1 MCFASA
7 AHFKKRIQKLWGLQV
22 FSQLF
27 HPANAPFVLLNNL
40 IEADDTMAASILRR
54 KIPPISTG
62 ELGALPLRQASRGQS
77 RQRTGAEP
85 AERQHLIGD
94 GHSDWMTEK
103 VDLSSFVS
111 TTESSPSSS
120 LPPSPLEQDVKVP
133 SDLEVMTSLL
143 QEELAQLE
151 DYFRSE
157 STSTTNKLEKSSK
170 CDKGAQGMGSQSYYQ
185 LPYGSYGTS
194 QSETSP
200 VVVTLAT
207 GELDLASFCGGPIGR
222 TKIARPA
229 PYNYHH
235 RYHHHNNGRRI
246 LSEAVKVGEEVGLDS
261 WGSRGSYSGS
271 TELSVNHYST
281 LKTVS
286 KSSLGGVKKVRECA
300 LSLKEEESYCFSEGM
315 FCSEEIARG
324 FCLGSSYDGHH
335 KREGQLMHN
344 VKVNVSYDS
353 TGLEVLHCSKDGGL
367 SGGIP
372 QETMV
377 ANDGYFH
384 QSMAGTEPY
393 HSFIGDLDQPTQ
405 AQAVEPQHG
414 HYLYPEC
421 LADQSYECLSRGE
434 AEGTLLGGP
443 IHRPT
448 QRLKDEHCSVKPALV
463 MGASL
468 ETGTG
473 ERKQKKRDQN
483 KTAAHR
489 YRLRKR
495 AELDSLEEELHGLEG
510 QNRELRDKAESVE
523 REIQYVKDLLI
534 EVYKA
539 RSQRLKQD
547 GSA

>member
-1 MCFASA
+1 
-7 AHFKKRIQKLWGLQV
+7 I
-22 FSQLF
+22 
-27 HPANAPFVLLNNL
+27 
-40 IEADDTMAASILRR
+40 AASILRR
-54 KIPPISTG
+54 KIFPISTG
-62 ELGALPLRQASRGQS
+62 ELGAPLLRQASRSQS
-77 RQRTGAEP
+77 RLRPGAEP
-85 AERQHLIGD
+85 VESRHLIGD

-157 STSTTNKLEKSSK
+157 STSTSNKLERSSK
-170 CDKGAQGMGSQSYYQ
+170 CDRGAQAM
-185 LPYGSYGTS
+185 
-194 QSETSP
+194 
-200 VVVTLAT
+200 
-207 GELDLASFCGGPIGR
+207 GELDLASFCGSPISR

-235 RYHHHNNGRRI
+235 RYHHNNGRRI
-246 LSEAVKVGEEVGLDS
+246 ISETVKVGEEVGVDT

-281 LKTVS
+281 LKTVN
-286 KSSLGGVKKVRECA
+286 KNCLGSIKKVRECA
-300 LSLKEEESYCFSEGM
+300 LSLKEEDSYCFSEGM

-324 FCLGSSYDGHH
+324 FCLGGSYDSHH

-353 TGLEVLHCSKDGGL
+353 TGLDVLHCSKDGGL
-367 SGGIP
+367 SGSIP

-377 ANDGYFH
+377 AGDGYFH
-384 QSMAGTEPY
+384 QSMASTEPY
-393 HSFIGDLDQPTQ
+393 HSFIGDLDQPSQ

-434 AEGTLLGGP
+434 GEGPLMGTP

-448 QRLKDEHCSVKPALV
+448 QRLKDEPCSIKSSLV
-463 MGASL
+463 MGAVSL
-468 ETGTG
+468 DASSG

>member
-1 MCFASA
+1 MRTSTQQVNEGVCGLLLVFCRIVRMFDY
-7 AHFKKRIQKLWGLQV
+7 FKGFQKYTTTFENATKVIVVGEKMTIVDKKVKVTSGLQL
-22 FSQLF
+22 FPQLS
-27 HPANAPFVLLNNL
+27 PPSSEWFVLLDNT
-40 IEADDTMAASILRR
+40 IEAVDTMAASILRK

-62 ELGALPLRQASRGQS
+62 ELNAPPLPQASHNQS
-77 RQRTGAEP
+77 RLRSGAEL
-85 AERQHLIGD
+85 AERQHLID
-94 GHSDWMTEK
+94 DAVQSFSDDRL
-103 VDLSSFVS
+103 V
-111 TTESSPSSS
+111 
-120 LPPSPLEQDVKVP
+120 DVKVP

-170 CDKGAQGMGSQSYYQ
+170 CDKVSQAMGSQSYYQ

-207 GELDLASFCGGPIGR
+207 GELDLASFCGGPISR

-229 PYNYHH
+229 PYSYHH
-235 RYHHHNNGRRI
+235 RYHHNTGRRI
-246 LSEAVKVGEEVGLDS
+246 LSESVKVGDEVGLET
-261 WGSRGSYSGS
+261 WGSRGCYSGS
-271 TELSVNHYST
+271 TECSVNHYST

-286 KSSLGGVKKVRECA
+286 KNSIGSMKKVRECA

-324 FCLGSSYDGHH
+324 FCLGGSYDGHH

-367 SGGIP
+367 SGSLP

-377 ANDGYFH
+377 AGDGYFH

-393 HSFIGDLDQPTQ
+393 HSFIGDLDQPAQ

-434 AEGTLLGGP
+434 SEGPLLGAP

-448 QRLKDEHCSVKPALV
+448 QRLKDEPCSLKPALV
-463 MGASL
+463 MAAGSL
-468 ETGTG
+468 DTGSG

-489 YRLRKR
+489 
-495 AELDSLEEELHGLEG
+495 
-510 QNRELRDKAESVE
+510 
-523 REIQYVKDLLI
+523 
-534 EVYKA
+534 
-539 RSQRLKQD
+539 
-547 GSA
+547 

>member
-1 MCFASA
+1 
-7 AHFKKRIQKLWGLQV
+7 
-22 FSQLF
+22 
-27 HPANAPFVLLNNL
+27 
-40 IEADDTMAASILRR
+40 MAASILRR
-54 KIPPISTG
+54 KILPPISTG
-62 ELGALPLRQASRGQS
+62 ELGAPLLRQASRSQS
-77 RQRTGAEP
+77 RPRTGAEP
-85 AERQHLIGD
+85 AERQHLIGEFCQDAFLFFHIPRSEPQCSTGLMSYSD

-157 STSTTNKLEKSSK
+157 STSANKLEKSSK

-207 GELDLASFCGGPIGR
+207 GELDLASFCGGPISR
-222 TKIARPA
+222 SKIARPA

-246 LSEAVKVGEEVGLDS
+246 LSESVKVSEEVGLDS
-261 WGSRGSYSGS
+261 WGARGSYSGS

-324 FCLGSSYDGHH
+324 FCLGGSYDSHH
-335 KREGQLMHN
+335 KRDGQLMHN

-367 SGGIP
+367 SGVVP
-372 QETMV
+372 QETM
-377 ANDGYFH
+377 AAGDGYFH
-384 QSMAGTEPY
+384 QPMAGTEPY

-434 AEGTLLGGP
+434 AEGSLLGAP

-448 QRLKDEHCSVKPALV
+448 QRLKDEHCSVKSPLV
-463 MGASL
+463 MGASM
-468 ETGTG
+468 ESGTG

-495 AELDSLEEELHGLEG
+495 AELDCLEEELHGLEG

>member
-1 MCFASA
+1 M
-7 AHFKKRIQKLWGLQV
+7 
-22 FSQLF
+22 
-27 HPANAPFVLLNNL
+27 
-40 IEADDTMAASILRR
+40 EAEDTMAASIHRR

-62 ELGALPLRQASRGQS
+62 EYDIPPLRQASRSQS
-77 RQRTGAEP
+77 RPRTGAEP
-85 AERQHLIGD
+85 AERQRLIGD
-94 GHSDWMTEK
+94 GLSDWMTEK

-111 TTESSPSSS
+111 TSESSPSSS

-157 STSTTNKLEKSSK
+157 STSAPNKLDKSSK
-170 CDKGAQGMGSQSYYQ
+170 CEKGPAAMGTQSYYQ
-185 LPYGSYGTS
+185 LPYASYGTG

-207 GELDLASFCGGPIGR
+207 GELDLASFCGGPVGR
-222 TKIARPA
+222 TKITRPA

-235 RYHHHNNGRRI
+235 RYHHNNGRRLI
-246 LSEAVKVGEEVGLDS
+246 GEAVKVGEEAGLET
-261 WGSRGSYSGS
+261 WGSRGCYSGS
-271 TELSVNHYST
+271 TELSGNHYST
-281 LKTVS
+281 LKTVG
-286 KSSLGGVKKVRECA
+286 KGGHGGVKKVRECA
-300 LSLKEEESYCFSEGM
+300 LSLKEEENYCFSEGM

-324 FCLGSSYDGHH
+324 FCLSGSYESH
-335 KREGQLMHN
+335 KRDGQLMHN
-344 VKVNVSYDS
+344 LKVSGSYDS
-353 TGLEVLHCSKDGGL
+353 TGMELLHCSKDNGL
-367 SGGIP
+367 SGSIP

-377 ANDGYFH
+377 ASEGYYH
-384 QSMAGTEPY
+384 QSLPGGAEPY
-393 HSFIGDLDQPTQ
+393 HSFIGDLDQNAQVQ
-405 AQAVEPQHG
+405 ALEPQHG

-434 AEGTLLGGP
+434 GEGSLLGAP

-448 QRLKDEHCSVKPALV
+448 QRLKDDHCNAKGPL
-463 MGASL
+463 MGGVVL

-495 AELDSLEEELHGLEG
+495 AELDCLEEELHGLEG

>member
-1 MCFASA
+1 
-7 AHFKKRIQKLWGLQV
+7 
-22 FSQLF
+22 
-27 HPANAPFVLLNNL
+27 
-40 IEADDTMAASILRR
+40 MAASILRR

-62 ELGALPLRQASRGQS
+62 ELGAPLLRRASRSQS
-77 RQRTGAEP
+77 RPGTGAEP
-85 AERQHLIGD
+85 AERQRLIGD

-111 TTESSPSSS
+111 TTESSPCSS
-120 LPPSPLEQDVKVP
+120 LPPSPLEDVKVP

-157 STSTTNKLEKSSK
+157 STTATNKLEKPSK
-170 CDKGAQGMGSQSYYQ
+170 CDKGAQAMGSQSYYQ
-185 LPYGSYGTS
+185 LPYGSYGTG

-207 GELDLASFCGGPIGR
+207 GELDLAGFCGGPVGR

-235 RYHHHNNGRRI
+235 RYHHHHHHNSSPNSTTNGRRI
-246 LSEAVKVGEEVGLDS
+246 ISEAAKVGEDVGLDA
-261 WGSRGSYSGS
+261 WGPRGSYSGS
-271 TELSVNHYST
+271 AELSANHYST
-281 LKTVS
+281 LKTVG
-286 KSSLGGVKKVRECA
+286 KGCLGGVKKARECV
-300 LSLKEEESYCFSEGM
+300 SLKAEESYCFSEGM

-324 FCLGSSYDGHH
+324 FCLGGGGGGGGGSYDGHH
-335 KREGQLMHN
+335 KRGEGQSMHN
-344 VKVNVSYDS
+344 VKVNVSYDGA
-353 TGLEVLHCSKDGGL
+353 GLEVLHCGKDAGL

-372 QETMV
+372 QETM
-377 ANDGYFH
+377 AAGDGYFHHHHH

-393 HSFIGDLDQPTQ
+393 HSFIGDLDPPPQ

-434 AEGTLLGGP
+434 GEGTLMGGP

-448 QRLKDEHCSVKPALV
+448 QRLKDETCSAGKPPLV
-463 MGASL
+463 MGAGSPT
-468 ETGTG
+468 EPVTG

-495 AELDSLEEELHGLEG
+495 AELDCLEEELHGLEG

>member
-1 MCFASA
+1 
-7 AHFKKRIQKLWGLQV
+7 
-22 FSQLF
+22 
-27 HPANAPFVLLNNL
+27 
-40 IEADDTMAASILRR
+40 MAASILRR
-54 KIPPISTG
+54 KIPPVSTG
-62 ELGALPLRQASRGQS
+62 ELSAPLLRQASPSQS
-77 RQRTGAEP
+77 RPRTGAEP
-85 AERQHLIGD
+85 AERQHLIGEFGQDDFLFFHIPRSEPQCSTGLMSYSD

-157 STSTTNKLEKSSK
+157 STSTANKLEKSSK
-170 CDKGAQGMGSQSYYQ
+170 CDKGAQAMGSQSYYQ
-185 LPYGSYGTS
+185 LPYGSYGTG
-194 QSETSP
+194 QSEASP

-207 GELDLASFCGGPIGR
+207 GELDLASFCGGPISR
-222 TKIARPA
+222 SKIARPA

-246 LSEAVKVGEEVGLDS
+246 LGETVKVADEVGLDT
-261 WGSRGSYSGS
+261 WGSRGCYSGS

-286 KSSLGGVKKVRECA
+286 KNSLGSIKKVRECA

-324 FCLGSSYDGHH
+324 FCLGGSYDGHH

-367 SGGIP
+367 SGSIP

-377 ANDGYFH
+377 AGDGYFH
-384 QSMAGTEPY
+384 QSMASTEPY
-393 HSFIGDLDQPTQ
+393 HSFIGDLDQPSQ
-405 AQAVEPQHG
+405 AQAVDPQHG

-434 AEGTLLGGP
+434 GEGPLLGGP

-448 QRLKDEHCSVKPALV
+448 QRLKDEPCSVKPALV
-463 MGASL
+463 MSAASL
-468 ETGTG
+468 DASSG

>member
-1 MCFASA
+1 
-7 AHFKKRIQKLWGLQV
+7 
-22 FSQLF
+22 
-27 HPANAPFVLLNNL
+27 
-40 IEADDTMAASILRR
+40 MAALILR
-54 KIPPISTG
+54 KILPISTG
-62 ELGALPLRQASRGQS
+62 ERGAPLLQQASPSQS
-77 RQRTGAEP
+77 RAGVGAEP
-85 AERQHLIGD
+85 VKRQHLIGD

-120 LPPSPLEQDVKVP
+120 LPPSPLEHDVKVP

-157 STSTTNKLEKSSK
+157 STATTSKLDKSSK
-170 CDKGAQGMGSQSYYQ
+170 CDKGAPAMGSQSYYQ

-194 QSETSP
+194 QSEPSP

-207 GELDLASFCGGPIGR
+207 GELDLASFCGGPISR

-235 RYHHHNNGRRI
+235 RYHHNNGRRI
-246 LSEAVKVGEEVGLDS
+246 ISETVKVDEVGLDS

-286 KSSLGGVKKVRECA
+286 KNSFGSVKKVRECA

-324 FCLGSSYDGHH
+324 FFGGSYDSHH

-344 VKVNVSYDS
+344 LKVNVSYDS
-353 TGLEVLHCSKDGGL
+353 AGLEVLHCSKDAGL

-372 QETMV
+372 QETMMPS
-377 ANDGYFH
+377 DSYFQ
-384 QSMAGTEPY
+384 QSMASTEPY
-393 HSFIGDLDQPTQ
+393 HSFIGDLDAPTQ

-421 LADQSYECLSRGE
+421 LGDQSYECLSRVE
-434 AEGTLLGGP
+434 SEGPLLGPP

-448 QRLKDEHCSVKPALV
+448 QRLKDEPCHMKS
-463 MGASL
+463 SL
-468 ETGTG
+468 GIGGSGMESGGG

-547 GSA
+547 GSV

>member
-1 MCFASA
+1 
-7 AHFKKRIQKLWGLQV
+7 
-22 FSQLF
+22 
-27 HPANAPFVLLNNL
+27 
-40 IEADDTMAASILRR
+40 MATSILRR
-54 KIPPISTG
+54 KIPPVSTG
-62 ELGALPLRQASRGQS
+62 ELGAPPLLRWASGSQS
-77 RQRTGAEP
+77 RPGWGAEP
-85 AERQHLIGD
+85 SERQRLIGD

-111 TTESSPSSS
+111 TTESSPCSS

-157 STSTTNKLEKSSK
+157 STSAANKLEKPSK
-170 CDKGAQGMGSQSYYQ
+170 CDKGAQAMGSPSYYQ
-185 LPYGSYGTS
+185 LPYGSYGTG
-194 QSETSP
+194 QSESGP

-207 GELDLASFCGGPIGR
+207 GELDLAGFCGGPIGR

-235 RYHHHNNGRRI
+235 RYHHHHHHHNNNNSHNNNINTGRRI
-246 LSEAVKVGEEVGLDS
+246 VSEAAKVGEDVGLDA
-261 WGSRGSYSGS
+261 WGPRGSYSGS
-271 TELSVNHYST
+271 AEPSATHYST
-281 LKTVS
+281 LKPVS
-286 KSSLGGVKKVRECA
+286 KIGVKKARECV
-300 LSLKEEESYCFSEGM
+300 SLKEEESYCFSEGL

-324 FCLGSSYDGHH
+324 FCLGAAGAYDGLH
-335 KREGQLMHN
+335 KRGDGQLTHN
-344 VKVNVSYDS
+344 PKVNAGYD
-353 TGLEVLHCSKDGGL
+353 GAPEVLHCGKDAGL
-367 SGGIP
+367 SGGVP
-372 QETMV
+372 QETM
-377 ANDGYFH
+377 AAGDGYFH
-384 QSMAGTEPY
+384 QHHHHHHQAVAGTEPY
-393 HSFIGDLDQPTQ
+393 HSFIGDLEPPPQ
-405 AQAVEPQHG
+405 AHAVEPQHG

-434 AEGTLLGGP
+434 GEGTLMGAP

-448 QRLKDEHCSVKPALV
+448 QRLKDEPCCAAKPPLA
-463 MGASL
+463 MGGA
-468 ETGTG
+468 TPPQAATG

-495 AELDSLEEELHGLEG
+495 AELDLLEEELHGLEG

-539 RSQRLKQD
+539 RSQRHKQD

>member
-1 MCFASA
+1 MS
-7 AHFKKRIQKLWGLQV
+7 
-22 FSQLF
+22 
-27 HPANAPFVLLNNL
+27 
-40 IEADDTMAASILRR
+40 ASIRR
-54 KIPPISTG
+54 KKNPAICMGALSIPPLQLAGLS
-62 ELGALPLRQASRGQS
+62 QS
-77 RQRTGAEP
+77 RSGKGAESP
-85 AERQHLIGD
+85 KRQNLIGD
-94 GHSDWMTEK
+94 GHTDWMTEK

-111 TTESSPSSS
+111 TTTGSSPRSS
-120 LPPSPLEQDVKVP
+120 LPPSPLQQDVKVP

-157 STSTTNKLEKSSK
+157 SSSATAKLDKSSK
-170 CDKGAQGMGSQSYYQ
+170 CDKGAPAMGTQSYYQ
-185 LPYGSYGTS
+185 LPYASYGTS

-207 GELDLASFCGGPIGR
+207 GELDLASFCSNPIGR

-235 RYHHHNNGRRI
+235 RYHHHHLHHSGRRGI
-246 LSEAVKVGEEVGLDS
+246 SDAVKVGEDVGPDT
-261 WGSRGSYSGS
+261 WGSRGGYSGS
-271 TELSVNHYST
+271 ADLSVNHYST
-281 LKTVS
+281 LKPVG
-286 KSSLGGVKKVRECA
+286 KNGVVGVKKGRECA

-324 FCLGSSYDGHH
+324 FCHGGSSYVDGHH
-335 KREGQLMHN
+335 KRELGQSMLSS
-344 VKVNVSYDS
+344 KVSGGYEGGG
-353 TGLEVLHCSKDGGL
+353 GLEVLHCSKDGRL
-367 SGGIP
+367 SGGP
-372 QETMV
+372 LAQETMGV
-377 ANDGYFH
+377 AGDGYYH
-384 QSMAGTEPY
+384 QAMAGAEPY
-393 HSFIGDLDQPTQ
+393 HSFIGDLDQPSQ
-405 AQAVEPQHG
+405 DSHAVDSPHG

-421 LADQSYECLSRGE
+421 LPDQSYECVSRGE
-434 AEGTLLGGP
+434 CEAALVGGSA
-443 IHRPT
+443 ILRPHT
-448 QRLKDEHCSVKPALV
+448 QRLKHEGCSVKPPLMLGV
-463 MGASL
+463 GLGVGVGVVPL
-468 ETGTG
+468 EAGTG

-547 GSA
+547 AGT

>member
-1 MCFASA
+1 MGA
-7 AHFKKRIQKLWGLQV
+7 GLQV
-22 FSQLF
+22 FPQLSR
-27 HPANAPFVLLNNL
+27 PTSARFVLLNNS
-40 IEADDTMAASILRR
+40 IGADDTMAASILRR
-54 KIPPISTG
+54 KIPPITTG
-62 ELGALPLRQASRGQS
+62 ELNAPPLRQASRNQS
-77 RQRTGAEP
+77 GAGAGAEP
-85 AERQHLIGD
+85 EERQHLIGD

-157 STSTTNKLEKSSK
+157 STSTANKLDKSSK
-170 CDKGAQGMGSQSYYQ
+170 CDKGAQAMGSQSYYQ
-185 LPYGSYGTS
+185 LPYGSYGTG

-207 GELDLASFCGGPIGR
+207 GELDLTSFCGGPISR

-229 PYNYHH
+229 PYSYHH
-235 RYHHHNNGRRI
+235 RYHHNNGRRL
-246 LSEAVKVGEEVGLDS
+246 LSEAVKVGEEVGLET
-261 WGSRGSYSGS
+261 WGSRGCYSGS
-271 TELSVNHYST
+271 TEVSVNHYST

-286 KSSLGGVKKVRECA
+286 KNSLGGVRKVRECA
-300 LSLKEEESYCFSEGM
+300 LSLKEEESYCFSDGM

-324 FCLGSSYDGHH
+324 FCLGGSYDGPH

-353 TGLEVLHCSKDGGL
+353 AGLEVLHCNKDGGL
-367 SGGIP
+367 SGSVP
-372 QETMV
+372 QETMM
-377 ANDGYFH
+377 AGDGYFH
-384 QSMAGTEPY
+384 QSMASAEPY
-393 HSFIGDLDQPTQ
+393 HSFIGDLDPPTQ

-434 AEGTLLGGP
+434 GEGPLLGAP

-448 QRLKDEHCSVKPALV
+448 QRLKDEPCSVKPALV
-463 MGASL
+463 MSAVSL
-468 ETGTG
+468 DSSNG

>member
-1 MCFASA
+1 
-7 AHFKKRIQKLWGLQV
+7 
-22 FSQLF
+22 
-27 HPANAPFVLLNNL
+27 
-40 IEADDTMAASILRR
+40 MAASILRS
-54 KIPPISTG
+54 KIPPISTA
-62 ELGALPLRQASRGQS
+62 EFGAAPLRRASRSQS
-77 RQRTGAEP
+77 RPGTGAEP
-85 AERQHLIGD
+85 AGRQRLIGD

-111 TTESSPSSS
+111 TTKSSPCSS

-157 STSTTNKLEKSSK
+157 STSATNKLEKPTK
-170 CDKGAQGMGSQSYYQ
+170 CDKGAVTMGTQSYYQ
-185 LPYGSYGTS
+185 LPYGSYGAG
-194 QSETSP
+194 QSEACP
-200 VVVTLAT
+200 VVVSLAT
-207 GELDLASFCGGPIGR
+207 GELDLAGFCGGPIGR
-222 TKIARPA
+222 SKIARPA

-235 RYHHHNNGRRI
+235 RYHHHHHGNINNNNNNGGRRMA
-246 LSEAVKVGEEVGLDS
+246 SEAAKVGEDAGLDA
-261 WGSRGSYSGS
+261 WGPRGSYSGAA
-271 TELSVNHYST
+271 ELSANHYST
-281 LKTVS
+281 LKPVS
-286 KSSLGGVKKVRECA
+286 KGALLGGGAKKARECA

-324 FCLGSSYDGHH
+324 FCLGGSYDLHH
-335 KREGQLMHN
+335 KRDGAA
-344 VKVNVSYDS
+344 KVGADDDYD
-353 TGLEVLHCSKDGGL
+353 GAGPEVLHCVKDAGL
-367 SGGIP
+367 SGGLP
-372 QETMV
+372 QETM
-377 ANDGYFH
+377 AGDGYFH
-384 QSMAGTEPY
+384 HHHHHQATEPY
-393 HSFIGDLDQPTQ
+393 HSFMGDLDPPPQ

-434 AEGTLLGGP
+434 GEGTLMGVP

-448 QRLKDEHCSVKPALV
+448 QRLKDEPCAGGKAALL
-463 MGASL
+463 MDAGAPPQAA
-468 ETGTG
+468 TG

-483 KTAAHR
+483 KTAAHSPLCCR

-547 GSA
+547 ASA

>member
-27 HPANAPFVLLNNL
+27 HPTNAPFVLLNNL

-324 FCLGSSYDGHH
+324 FCLGSSYDSHH

-377 ANDGYFH
+377 ASDGYFH

>member
-1 MCFASA
+1 
-7 AHFKKRIQKLWGLQV
+7 
-22 FSQLF
+22 
-27 HPANAPFVLLNNL
+27 
-40 IEADDTMAASILRR
+40 
-54 KIPPISTG
+54 
-62 ELGALPLRQASRGQS
+62 
-77 RQRTGAEP
+77 
-85 AERQHLIGD
+85 
-94 GHSDWMTEK
+94 MTEK

-157 STSTTNKLEKSSK
+157 STSTPNKLEKSSK
-170 CDKGAQGMGSQSYYQ
+170 CEKGLQAMGTQSYYQ
-185 LPYGSYGTS
+185 LPYASYGTS

-222 TKIARPA
+222 NKITRPA

-235 RYHHHNNGRRI
+235 RYHNNGRRI
-246 LSEAVKVGEEVGLDS
+246 ISDAVKVGEEVGLET
-261 WGSRGSYSGS
+261 WGSRGCYSGS

-281 LKTVS
+281 LKTVG
-286 KSSLGGVKKVRECA
+286 KNSLGSVKKVRECS
-300 LSLKEEESYCFSEGM
+300 LSLKEEENYCFSEGM

-324 FCLGSSYDGHH
+324 FCLSGSYESHH

-344 VKVNVSYDS
+344 LKVSGSYDS
-353 TGLEVLHCSKDGGL
+353 TGLEVLLCSKDSGL
-367 SGGIP
+367 SGSIP

-377 ANDGYFH
+377 ASDGYYH
-384 QSMAGTEPY
+384 QSMPSTEPY
-393 HSFIGDLDQPTQ
+393 HSFIGDLDQPSQ
-405 AQAVEPQHG
+405 AQVVEPQHG

-434 AEGTLLGGP
+434 GEGPLLGAP

-448 QRLKDEHCSVKPALV
+448 QRLKDDPCTGKPALMV
-463 MGASL
+463 GVASL
-468 ETGTG
+468 DPSNG

-489 YRLRKR
+489 Y
-495 AELDSLEEELHGLEG
+495 
-510 QNRELRDKAESVE
+510 
-523 REIQYVKDLLI
+523 
-534 EVYKA
+534 
-539 RSQRLKQD
+539 
-547 GSA
+547 

>member
-1 MCFASA
+1 
-7 AHFKKRIQKLWGLQV
+7 
-22 FSQLF
+22 
-27 HPANAPFVLLNNL
+27 
-40 IEADDTMAASILRR
+40 MAASILRR
-54 KIPPISTG
+54 KIPPISTA
-62 ELGALPLRQASRGQS
+62 ELGAAPLRRASRSQS
-77 RQRTGAEP
+77 RPGTGAEP
-85 AERQHLIGD
+85 AGRQRLIGD

-111 TTESSPSSS
+111 TTESSPCSS

-157 STSTTNKLEKSSK
+157 SASATNKLEKPSK
-170 CDKGAQGMGSQSYYQ
+170 CDKGAVTMGTQSYYQ
-185 LPYGSYGTS
+185 LPYGSYGAG
-194 QSETSP
+194 QSEAGP
-200 VVVTLAT
+200 VVVSLAT
-207 GELDLASFCGGPIGR
+207 GELDLAGFCGGPIGR

-235 RYHHHNNGRRI
+235 RYHHHHHHGNVNNNNNNNGGGGRRMA
-246 LSEAVKVGEEVGLDS
+246 SEAAKVGEDAGLDA
-261 WGSRGSYSGS
+261 WGPRGSYSG
-271 TELSVNHYST
+271 TAELSANHYST
-281 LKTVS
+281 LKPVS
-286 KSSLGGVKKVRECA
+286 KGALLGGGAKKARECA

-324 FCLGSSYDGHH
+324 FCLGGSYDLHH
-335 KREGQLMHN
+335 KRDAAAKVGADDDYEGA
-344 VKVNVSYDS
+344 
-353 TGLEVLHCSKDGGL
+353 GPEVLHCGKDAGLPGGL
-367 SGGIP
+367 P
-372 QETMV
+372 QETM
-377 ANDGYFH
+377 AGDAYFH
-384 QSMAGTEPY
+384 HHHHHHHQAAEPY
-393 HSFIGDLDQPTQ
+393 HSFIGDLDPPPQ

-434 AEGTLLGGP
+434 GEGTLMGVP

-448 QRLKDEHCSVKPALV
+448 QRLKDEPSAGGKAPLLMDV
-463 MGASL
+463 GAPP
-468 ETGTG
+468 EAATG

-483 KTAAHR
+483 KTAAHSPLRCR

>member
-1 MCFASA
+1 MPFN
-7 AHFKKRIQKLWGLQV
+7 HFQ
-22 FSQLF
+22 
-27 HPANAPFVLLNNL
+27 
-40 IEADDTMAASILRR
+40 M
-54 KIPPISTG
+54 
-62 ELGALPLRQASRGQS
+62 
-77 RQRTGAEP
+77 
-85 AERQHLIGD
+85 IGD

-111 TTESSPSSS
+111 TTSSSPRSS
-120 LPPSPLEQDVKVP
+120 LPPSPPEQDVKVP

-157 STSTTNKLEKSSK
+157 STSAPNTKLEKPSR
-170 CDKGAQGMGSQSYYQ
+170 CDKAAQSAGAQSSQYYQ
-185 LPYGSYGTS
+185 LPYGPYGGPA
-194 QSETSP
+194 EPGP
-200 VVVTLAT
+200 VVVSLAS
-207 GELDLASFCGGPIGR
+207 GELDLAGFCGGGVGPVGR

-235 RYHHHNNGRRI
+235 HHHRYHHHHHQHNNNNNNNNHHHHHHHGGRRI
-246 LSEAVKVGEEVGLDS
+246 ASEAAKVGEDAGLDA
-261 WGSRGSYSGS
+261 WGPRGSYSGGA
-271 TELSVNHYST
+271 ELSHYST
-281 LKTVS
+281 LKPAAG
-286 KSSLGGVKKVRECA
+286 KAGAGCGGGAKRPRESA
-300 LSLKEEESYCFSEGM
+300 AALKEEESYCFSEGM

-324 FCLGSSYDGHH
+324 FCLGAGSYDH
-335 KREGQLMHN
+335 KRADGPAMQN
-344 VKVNVSYDS
+344 QKGGGGVSYEAA
-353 TGLEVLHCSKDGGL
+353 GLEP
-367 SGGIP
+367 IP
-372 QETMV
+372 QETM
-377 ANDGYFH
+377 AAGDGYFH
-384 QSMAGTEPY
+384 HHHHHHHQAMAAGAEPY
-393 HSFIGDLDQPTQ
+393 HSFIGDLDPPPQ

-434 AEGTLLGGP
+434 GELMGGP

-448 QRLKDEHCSVKPALV
+448 QRLKDEPCGAAKPPPPPPLLLLG
-463 MGASL
+463 GAGPQ
-468 ETGTG
+468 EPVTG

-495 AELDSLEEELHGLEG
+495 AELDCLEEELHGLEG

-547 GSA
+547 A

>member
-1 MCFASA
+1 
-7 AHFKKRIQKLWGLQV
+7 
-22 FSQLF
+22 
-27 HPANAPFVLLNNL
+27 
-40 IEADDTMAASILRR
+40 MAASILRR

-62 ELGALPLRQASRGQS
+62 ELGAPFLQQASYSQS
-77 RQRTGAEP
+77 HAGIGAEP
-85 AERQHLIGD
+85 VERQHLIGD

-157 STSTTNKLEKSSK
+157 STSTTSKLEKSSK
-170 CDKGAQGMGSQSYYQ
+170 CDKGAQAMGSQSYYQ
-185 LPYGSYGTS
+185 LPYGSYGSS
-194 QSETSP
+194 QAETSP
-200 VVVTLAT
+200 VVVTLST
-207 GELDLASFCGGPIGR
+207 GELDLSSFCGGPIGR
-222 TKIARPA
+222 SKIARPA

-235 RYHHHNNGRRI
+235 RYHHHHHHHNNGRRI
-246 LSEAVKVGEEVGLDS
+246 ISDAVKVGDEAGLDS
-261 WGSRGSYSGS
+261 WGSRGGYSGS

-286 KSSLGGVKKVRECA
+286 KNSLGSVKKVRECA

-324 FCLGSSYDGHH
+324 FCLGGSYESHH

-353 TGLEVLHCSKDGGL
+353 TGLDVLHCNKDGGL

-377 ANDGYFH
+377 AGDGYFH
-384 QSMAGTEPY
+384 QSMASTEPY
-393 HSFIGDLDQPTQ
+393 HSFISDLDQPSQTH
-405 AQAVEPQHG
+405 AVEPQHG

-434 AEGTLLGGP
+434 SEGPLMGAP

-448 QRLKDEHCSVKPALV
+448 QRLKDEHCPLKPSLV
-463 MGASL
+463 MGTTSMDMN
-468 ETGTG
+468 TG
-473 ERKQKKRDQN
+473 EKKQKKRDQN
-483 KTAAHR
+483 KM

>member
-1 MCFASA
+1 
-7 AHFKKRIQKLWGLQV
+7 
-22 FSQLF
+22 
-27 HPANAPFVLLNNL
+27 
-40 IEADDTMAASILRR
+40 
-54 KIPPISTG
+54 
-62 ELGALPLRQASRGQS
+62 
-77 RQRTGAEP
+77 
-85 AERQHLIGD
+85 GD

-120 LPPSPLEQDVKVP
+120 LPPSPLEHDVKVP

-157 STSTTNKLEKSSK
+157 NTSTTNN
-170 CDKGAQGMGSQSYYQ
+170 
-185 LPYGSYGTS
+185 
-194 QSETSP
+194 
-200 VVVTLAT
+200 
-207 GELDLASFCGGPIGR
+207 PISR
-222 TKIARPA
+222 AKIARPA

-246 LSEAVKVGEEVGLDS
+246 FSEAVKVGDEVGLDT
-261 WGSRGSYSGS
+261 WGPRGSYSGS

-286 KSSLGGVKKVRECA
+286 KNSLGTVKKVRECA
-300 LSLKEEESYCFSEGM
+300 LSL
-315 FCSEEIARG
+315 
-324 FCLGSSYDGHH
+324 
-335 KREGQLMHN
+335 N
-344 VKVNVSYDS
+344 
-353 TGLEVLHCSKDGGL
+353 
-367 SGGIP
+367 
-372 QETMV
+372 
-377 ANDGYFH
+377 
-384 QSMAGTEPY
+384 
-393 HSFIGDLDQPTQ
+393 FIGDLEQPPQT
-405 AQAVEPQHG
+405 QAVEPQHG

-421 LADQSYECLSRGE
+421 LADQSYECNS
-434 AEGTLLGGP
+434 
-443 IHRPT
+443 
-448 QRLKDEHCSVKPALV
+448 
-463 MGASL
+463 
-468 ETGTG
+468 G

-495 AELDSLEEELHGLEG
+495 AELDSLEEELHCLEG

-547 GSA
+547 

>member
-1 MCFASA
+1 
-7 AHFKKRIQKLWGLQV
+7 
-22 FSQLF
+22 
-27 HPANAPFVLLNNL
+27 
-40 IEADDTMAASILRR
+40 MAASILRK

-62 ELGALPLRQASRGQS
+62 ELNAPPLPQASHNQS
-77 RQRTGAEP
+77 RLRSGAEL
-85 AERQHLIGD
+85 AERQHLIGEFCQD
-94 GHSDWMTEK
+94 AFLFFHIPRSEPQC
-103 VDLSSFVS
+103 S
-111 TTESSPSSS
+111 TGANVVHSS

-170 CDKGAQGMGSQSYYQ
+170 CDKVSQAMGSQSYYQ

-207 GELDLASFCGGPIGR
+207 GELDLASFCGGPISR

-229 PYNYHH
+229 PYSYHH
-235 RYHHHNNGRRI
+235 RYHHNTGRRI
-246 LSEAVKVGEEVGLDS
+246 LSESVKVGDEVGLET
-261 WGSRGSYSGS
+261 WGSRGCYSGS
-271 TELSVNHYST
+271 TECSVNHYST

-286 KSSLGGVKKVRECA
+286 KNSIGSVKKVRECA

-324 FCLGSSYDGHH
+324 FCLGGSYDGHH

-367 SGGIP
+367 SGSLP

-377 ANDGYFH
+377 AGDAYFH

-393 HSFIGDLDQPTQ
+393 HSFIGDLDQPAQ

-434 AEGTLLGGP
+434 SEGPLLGAP

-448 QRLKDEHCSVKPALV
+448 QRLKDEPCSLKPALV
-463 MGASL
+463 MAAGSL
-468 ETGTG
+468 DTGSG

-483 KTAAHR
+483 KTAAH
-489 YRLRKR
+489 RLRKR

>member
-1 MCFASA
+1 
-7 AHFKKRIQKLWGLQV
+7 
-22 FSQLF
+22 
-27 HPANAPFVLLNNL
+27 
-40 IEADDTMAASILRR
+40 MAASILRR
-54 KIPPISTG
+54 KIHLISTG
-62 ELGALPLRQASRGQS
+62 GLHVLPLRQASPSQS
-77 RQRTGAEP
+77 WPTTGAEP
-85 AERQHLIGD
+85 VERQRLIGD

-157 STSTTNKLEKSSK
+157 SAGTVSKLEKSSK
-170 CDKGAQGMGSQSYYQ
+170 CDKGSQAMGSQSYYQ

-194 QSETSP
+194 QSDTSP

-207 GELDLASFCGGPIGR
+207 GELDLASFCGGPMGR
-222 TKIARPA
+222 SKIARPA

-235 RYHHHNNGRRI
+235 RYHHNSGRRI
-246 LSEAVKVGEEVGLDS
+246 ISEAVKVGEEVGLDA

-271 TELSVNHYST
+271 TEFSVNHYST

-286 KSSLGGVKKVRECA
+286 KNSLAGIKKVRECA

-315 FCSEEIARG
+315 FCSEEIARS
-324 FCLGSSYDGHH
+324 FCLGGSYDSHH

-353 TGLEVLHCSKDGGL
+353 AGLEVLHCSKDGGL
-367 SGGIP
+367 SGSIP
-372 QETMV
+372 QEAMM
-377 ANDGYFH
+377 AADGYFH
-384 QSMAGTEPY
+384 QSMAGSEPY
-393 HSFIGDLDQPTQ
+393 HSFIGELDQQSQ
-405 AQAVEPQHG
+405 ALEPQHG

-434 AEGTLLGGP
+434 GEGTLLGAP

-448 QRLKDEHCSVKPALV
+448 QRLKDEPCSIKSTLMVSAT
-463 MGASL
+463 SL
-468 ETGTG
+468 DLNTG

-483 KTAAHR
+483 KTAAHRKKREIIKEDAFTR

>member
-1 MCFASA
+1 
-7 AHFKKRIQKLWGLQV
+7 
-22 FSQLF
+22 
-27 HPANAPFVLLNNL
+27 
-40 IEADDTMAASILRR
+40 MAASTLHE
-54 KIPPISTG
+54 KIPPTSTG
-62 ELGALPLRQASRGQS
+62 ERGALPLRRASRSQS
-77 RQRTGAEP
+77 RHGAGAEP
-85 AERQHLIGD
+85 AEGQHLIGD

-111 TTESSPSSS
+111 TNESSPGSS

-157 STSTTNKLEKSSK
+157 STAGANKLDKSSK
-170 CDKGAQGMGSQSYYQ
+170 CDKGAQAMGSQSYYQ
-185 LPYGSYGTS
+185 LPYGSYGSS

-207 GELDLASFCGGPIGR
+207 GELDLASFCGGPISR

-229 PYNYHH
+229 PYSYHH
-235 RYHHHNNGRRI
+235 RYHHNNGRR
-246 LSEAVKVGEEVGLDS
+246 LLGEAVKVGDEVGLEA
-261 WGSRGSYSGS
+261 WGSRGCYSGS

-286 KSSLGGVKKVRECA
+286 KNSFGSVKKVRECA
-300 LSLKEEESYCFSEGM
+300 LSLKEEESYCFSEGV

-324 FCLGSSYDGHH
+324 FCLGGSYDPHH

-353 TGLEVLHCSKDGGL
+353 SGLEVLHCSKDAGL
-367 SGGIP
+367 PGSMP

-377 ANDGYFH
+377 GGDGYFH
-384 QSMAGTEPY
+384 QPMAGPEPY
-393 HSFIGDLDQPTQ
+393 HSFIGELEPPTQ

-434 AEGTLLGGP
+434 GEGPLLGSP
-443 IHRPT
+443 MHRPAP
-448 QRLKDEHCSVKPALV
+448 RLKDEPCLLKPAQV
-463 MGASL
+463 MGGVSL
-468 ETGTG
+468 DSSSG

>member
-1 MCFASA
+1 M
-7 AHFKKRIQKLWGLQV
+7 
-22 FSQLF
+22 
-27 HPANAPFVLLNNL
+27 LLNNL
-40 IEADDTMAASILRR
+40 IGAGDTMAASILRT
-54 KIPPISTG
+54 KIPPTCTG
-62 ELGALPLRQASRGQS
+62 ELCAPPLQQASRSQS
-77 RQRTGAEP
+77 GFATGEEP

-120 LPPSPLEQDVKVP
+120 LPPSPLEHDVKVP

-157 STSTTNKLEKSSK
+157 NTSTTNKFEKSSK
-170 CDKGAQGMGSQSYYQ
+170 CDKGAQAMGSQSYYQ

-207 GELDLASFCGGPIGR
+207 GELDLASFCGSPISR
-222 TKIARPA
+222 AKIARPA

-246 LSEAVKVGEEVGLDS
+246 FSEAVKVGDEVGLDT
-261 WGSRGSYSGS
+261 WGPRGSYSGS

-286 KSSLGGVKKVRECA
+286 KNSLGTVKKVRECA

-324 FCLGSSYDGHH
+324 FCLASSYDGHH

-353 TGLEVLHCSKDGGL
+353 TGLEVLHCKDGGL

-377 ANDGYFH
+377 AGDGYFH
-384 QSMAGTEPY
+384 QSMASTEPY
-393 HSFIGDLDQPTQ
+393 HSFIGDLEQPPQT
-405 AQAVEPQHG
+405 QAVEPQHG

-421 LADQSYECLSRGE
+421 LADQSYECLSRGDSD
-434 AEGTLLGGP
+434 GTLLGAT

-448 QRLKDEHCSVKPALV
+448 QRLKDEHCPIKPALV
-463 MGASL
+463 MGAGSQ
-468 ETGTG
+468 ECNSG

-489 YRLRKR
+489 
-495 AELDSLEEELHGLEG
+495 
-510 QNRELRDKAESVE
+510 
-523 REIQYVKDLLI
+523 
-534 EVYKA
+534 
-539 RSQRLKQD
+539 
-547 GSA
+547 

>member
-1 MCFASA
+1 
-7 AHFKKRIQKLWGLQV
+7 
-22 FSQLF
+22 
-27 HPANAPFVLLNNL
+27 
-40 IEADDTMAASILRR
+40 MAASILRR
-54 KIPPISTG
+54 KIPLVSTG
-62 ELGALPLRQASRGQS
+62 ELSAPPSPRASRSQS
-77 RQRTGAEP
+77 RPGAGAGS

-111 TTESSPSSS
+111 TTESSPCSSH
-120 LPPSPLEQDVKVP
+120 PPSPLEQDVKVP

-170 CDKGAQGMGSQSYYQ
+170 CDKVAQAMGSQSYYQ

-194 QSETSP
+194 QSESSP
-200 VVVTLAT
+200 LVVTLAT
-207 GELDLASFCGGPIGR
+207 GELDLASFCGGPINR

-229 PYNYHH
+229 PYSYHH
-235 RYHHHNNGRRI
+235 RYHHNNSRR
-246 LSEAVKVGEEVGLDS
+246 LLGESVKVGDEVGLET
-261 WGSRGSYSGS
+261 WGSRGCYSGS

-286 KSSLGGVKKVRECA
+286 KNSVGSVKKVRECA

-324 FCLGSSYDGHH
+324 FCLGGSYDNHH

-353 TGLEVLHCSKDGGL
+353 AGLEVLHCSKDGGL
-367 SGGIP
+367 SGSIP

-377 ANDGYFH
+377 AGDGYFH
-384 QSMAGTEPY
+384 QSMGVTEPY
-393 HSFIGDLDQPTQ
+393 HSFIGDLDQPAQ
-405 AQAVEPQHG
+405 AQPVEPQHG

-421 LADQSYECLSRGE
+421 LADQSYECLSREGE
-434 AEGTLLGGP
+434 GSLMGPP

-448 QRLKDEHCSVKPALV
+448 QRLKDEPCSVKQTLV
-463 MGASL
+463 MGAASL
-468 ETGTG
+468 DSCSG

>member
-1 MCFASA
+1 
-7 AHFKKRIQKLWGLQV
+7 
-22 FSQLF
+22 
-27 HPANAPFVLLNNL
+27 
-40 IEADDTMAASILRR
+40 MAASILRK
-54 KIPPISTG
+54 KIPPIFTG
-62 ELGALPLRQASRGQS
+62 DLCAPFFRQASRSQS
-77 RQRTGAEP
+77 RLRKGVEP
-85 AERQHLIGD
+85 AARQQLIGN

-120 LPPSPLEQDVKVP
+120 LPPSPLERDVKVP

-151 DYFRSE
+151 DYFRAE
-157 STSTTNKLEKSSK
+157 STTTTNKLDKSSK
-170 CDKGAQGMGSQSYYQ
+170 CEKGAQAMGSQSYYQ
-185 LPYGSYGTS
+185 LPYGSYGTG

-207 GELDLASFCGGPIGR
+207 GELDLTTFCGGPISR

-235 RYHHHNNGRRI
+235 RYHHNNGRRI
-246 LSEAVKVGEEVGLDS
+246 LSEATKVGEEAGLDS

-271 TELSVNHYST
+271 TEFSVNHYST

-286 KSSLGGVKKVRECA
+286 KNSLGGVKKVRECA

-324 FCLGSSYDGHH
+324 FCLGGSYDGHH

-353 TGLEVLHCSKDGGL
+353 AGLEVLHCSKDGGL
-367 SGGIP
+367 SAGIP
-372 QETMV
+372 QETMM
-377 ANDGYFH
+377 AGDGYFH
-384 QSMAGTEPY
+384 QSMASTEPF
-393 HSFIGDLDQPTQ
+393 HSFIGDLDPPPQ
-405 AQAVEPQHG
+405 AQAAEPQHS

-421 LADQSYECLSRGE
+421 LADQSYECLSRGDGD
-434 AEGTLLGGP
+434 GTLLGAS
-443 IHRPT
+443 IHRPA
-448 QRLKDEHCSVKPALV
+448 QRLKDDPCAIKPALV
-463 MGASL
+463 MSVGSL
-468 ETGTG
+468 ECGGG

-489 YRLRKR
+489 YRVRKR

>member
-1 MCFASA
+1 
-7 AHFKKRIQKLWGLQV
+7 
-22 FSQLF
+22 
-27 HPANAPFVLLNNL
+27 
-40 IEADDTMAASILRR
+40 MAASTLRR
-54 KIPPISTG
+54 KIAPDSTG
-62 ELGALPLRQASRGQS
+62 ELGAPPLRRASLSQS
-77 RQRTGAEP
+77 RLSAGAEP
-85 AERQHLIGD
+85 VGRQRLIGD
-94 GHSDWMTEK
+94 AHSDWMTEK

-120 LPPSPLEQDVKVP
+120 LPPSPLDQDVRVP

-157 STSTTNKLEKSSK
+157 STSTANKSERPSK
-170 CDKGAQGMGSQSYYQ
+170 CERGAAAMGSQSYYP
-185 LPYGSYGTS
+185 LPYGSYGPG
-194 QSETSP
+194 QAETSP

-207 GELDLASFCGGPIGR
+207 GELDLAGFCGSPISR
-222 TKIARPA
+222 AKIARPA
-229 PYNYHH
+229 PYGYHH
-235 RYHHHNNGRRI
+235 RYHHGGARRVV
-246 LSEAVKVGEEVGLDS
+246 SEAAKVGEDGGLDS
-261 WGSRGSYSGS
+261 WGSRGCYSGS

-286 KSSLGGVKKVRECA
+286 RNGFGGVKKVRECA
-300 LSLKEEESYCFSEGM
+300 LSLKEEESFCFSEGM

-324 FCLGSSYDGHH
+324 FCLGGSYDAHR
-335 KREGQLMHN
+335 REGQLMHN
-344 VKVNVSYDS
+344 VKVNVSYEGA
-353 TGLEVLHCSKDGGL
+353 GLEVLHCGKDGGL
-367 SGGIP
+367 SGSAP
-372 QETMV
+372 PETM
-377 ANDGYFH
+377 AAGDGYFH
-384 QSMAGTEPY
+384 QPAAAEPY
-393 HSFIGDLDQPTQ
+393 HSFIGELEQP
-405 AQAVEPQHG
+405 APALEPQHG

-434 AEGTLLGGP
+434 GEGSLLGAP
-443 IHRPT
+443 VHRP
-448 QRLKDEHCSVKPALV
+448 RLKDEPCGVKPAQV
-463 MGASL
+463 MGAGSL
-468 ETGTG
+468 DPSNG